1 MIFERRFIYFPSRYP
16 NGEWPRAAAPDRS
29 IQPFP
34 HVEDVWFKADDGV
47 ALHGW
52 YCTPCRAVDG
62 VDQPI
67 PTEGVLLYL
76 HGNAGNIS
84 HRYDQ
89 LHLLMFLGVSVFI
102 IDYRGYGRS
111 EGKPSEKGLYLDAR
125 AAWSCLTESRR
136 VDPGNIV
143 VLGKSLGG
151 AVAIDLASDGGAAP
165 AGLIV
170 QSSFTSVADMAR
182 LVMPII
188 PRSWIRT
195 KMNSIAKIDRVD
207 CPKLFVHSR
216 ADEIVPYELGRQL
229 YEAASSPKHFY
240 TVEGAG
246 HNDTTSA
253 GGKAYMRQ
261 LQDFIADALTASRAG
276 R

>member
-1 MIFERRFIYFPSRYP
+1 MCVGRPLRQAVGGVVYHLLNRRVLR
-16 NGEWPRAAAPDRS
+16 
-29 IQPFP
+29 
-34 HVEDVWFKADDGV
+34 
-47 ALHGW
+47 W
-52 YCTPCRAVDG
+52 YCTPYRVVDG

-67 PTEGVLLYL
+67 PAEGVLLYL

-89 LHLLMFLGVSVFI
+89 IHLLMFLGISVFI

-125 AAWSCLTESRR
+125 AAWSCLTGGRR

-143 VLGKSLGG
+143 VLGNSLGG

-170 QSSFTSVADMAR
+170 QSSFTSAPDMAK
-182 LVMPII
+182 LVMPVV

-195 KMNSIAKIDRVD
+195 KMDSVVKIDRVD

-216 ADEIVPYELGRQL
+216 ADEIVPYELGQRL
-229 YEAASSPKHFY
+229 YEAASAPKQFY

-246 HNDTTSA
+246 HNDTTST
-253 GGKAYMRQ
+253 GGKAYLRQ
-261 LQDFIADALTASRAG
+261 LQDFIAL
-276 R
+276 

>member
-1 MIFERRFIYFPSRYP
+1 VIFERKFIYFPVRFP
-16 NGEWPRAAAPDRS
+16 DGEWQRAAAPDRT

-34 HVEDVWFKADDGV
+34 HVEDVWFETDDGV
-47 ALHGW
+47 KLHGW
-52 YCTPCRAVDG
+52 YCTPCRVVDG

-76 HGNAGNIS
+76 HGNAGNLS

-89 LHLLMFLGVSVFI
+89 IHLLMFLGMSVFI

-111 EGKPSEKGLYLDAR
+111 EGKPSEKGLYVDAR
-125 AAWSCLTESRR
+125 AAWSCLTEGRQ
-136 VDPGNIV
+136 VDPCNIV
-143 VLGKSLGG
+143 VLGNSLGG

-165 AGLIV
+165 AGLVV

-182 LVMPII
+182 LAMPIV

-195 KMNSIAKIDRVD
+195 KMDSVAKIDRVG

-216 ADEIVPYELGRQL
+216 VDEIVPYKLGRRL
-229 YEAASSPKHFY
+229 YEAASSPKQFY
-240 TVEGAG
+240 TVEDAG
-246 HNDTTSA
+246 HNDIVA
-253 GGKAYMRQ
+253 VGGKAYLRR
-261 LQDFIADALTASRAG
+261 LQDFIADSLDAG
-276 R
+276 RVGR